1 MVLLLILIFGDSDL
15 PLVAAV
21 WAMMAFGDPAATIA
35 GRLVGGPALP
45 WNRDK
50 TWVGLLADWAVA
62 GSTSVAV
69 FSFVIRQPPRPEAV
83 LVLMLG
89 AGLYAFLES
98 VRSGLDDN
106 IVAALPTALA
116 VYAMGTRGAPAWI
129 AAASGSTLLIA
140 LAVNVVVAL
149 LMGALR
155 VVSVSGAVAGAVAG
169 FLILAAGGWG
179 AYGLLWTFFLA
190 GTLATKLGYR
200 RKAAAGLAQGNAG
213 PPGSGERRRELPR
226 SGGAA
231 AARPAVR
238 RVRRRLRRRA
248 GRHARH
254 GGRHALRPAGILAA
268 RLPRAAG
275 GDPRRDLVAGHRGE
289 PGRGRA
295 RGGRGMAPRSHPGAA
310 GVGRHPRRISRRA
323 LGERRERFRAAQR
336 VFPRPRVRERSE
348 HVSRGDAGV
357 AHRAGMRRYVRLAR
371 PFTLLPPLV
380 GIVSGAIC
388 AFGSAHNPDPARR
401 VTWAVVVTVAIGS
414 LCASAMNAASNVVN
428 QIADLEIDR
437 KNKPERPLVT
447 GEIGIPRAWVLAAVL
462 YVLSIV
468 PTWLVVPYPH
478 ESFSE
483 RLAAPLH
490 LHAAFFI
497 YCVGALATFV
507 YSFRAFG
514 RTKRHWFAAN
524 FTIAVTRGGLLKVAG
539 WSFVASVLTGEAWAI
554 GGIFALFLL
563 GATSTKD
570 FSDMEGDR
578 AHGCITLPVRF
589 GVARAAKIMAPFF
602 VVPWLLI
609 PVFTWLPGDWR
620 LTGNRVFLTTL
631 GLVLAAWGTYT
642 ASLLLRDPESL
653 ASTENH
659 PAWTHMYLMMIC
671 AQVGF
676 AVGYLV

>member
-1 MVLLLILIFGDSDL
+1 M
-15 PLVAAV
+15 
-21 WAMMAFGDPAATIA
+21 
-35 GRLVGGPALP
+35 
-45 WNRDK
+45 K
-50 TWVGLLADWAVA
+50 
-62 GSTSVAV
+62 
-69 FSFVIRQPPRPEAV
+69 
-83 LVLMLG
+83 
-89 AGLYAFLES
+89 
-98 VRSGLDDN
+98 
-106 IVAALPTALA
+106 
-116 VYAMGTRGAPAWI
+116 
-129 AAASGSTLLIA
+129 
-140 LAVNVVVAL
+140 
-149 LMGALR
+149 
-155 VVSVSGAVAGAVAG
+155 
-169 FLILAAGGWG
+169 
-179 AYGLLWTFFLA
+179 
-190 GTLATKLGYR
+190 
-200 RKAAAGLAQGNAG
+200 
-213 PPGSGERRRELPR
+213 
-226 SGGAA
+226 
-231 AARPAVR
+231 
-238 RVRRRLRRRA
+238 
-248 GRHARH
+248 
-254 GGRHALRPAGILAA
+254 
-268 RLPRAAG
+268 
-275 GDPRRDLVAGHRGE
+275 
-289 PGRGRA
+289 
-295 RGGRGMAPRSHPGAA
+295 
-310 GVGRHPRRISRRA
+310 
-323 LGERRERFRAAQR
+323 
-336 VFPRPRVRERSE
+336 
-348 HVSRGDAGV
+348 
-357 AHRAGMRRYVRLAR
+357 RYVRLAR

-380 GIVSGAIC
+380 GIISGAIC

-401 VTWAVVVTVAIGS
+401 VTWAVVLTVAIGS

-447 GEIGIPRAWVLAAVL
+447 GEIGIPRAWAMAAVL

-468 PTWLVVPYPH
+468 PTWLVVPFPH
-478 ESFSE
+478 ERFGE

-609 PVFTWLPGDWR
+609 PIFTWLPGGWR
-620 LTGNRVFLTTL
+620 LTGNRAFLTAL
-631 GLVLAAWGTYT
+631 GLVLAAWGAYT
-642 ASLLLRDPESL
+642 ASLLLRDPDSL
-653 ASTENH
+653 ATTENH

-671 AQVGF
+671 AQAGF

>member
-1 MVLLLILIFGDSDL
+1 M
-15 PLVAAV
+15 
-21 WAMMAFGDPAATIA
+21 
-35 GRLVGGPALP
+35 
-45 WNRDK
+45 K
-50 TWVGLLADWAVA
+50 
-62 GSTSVAV
+62 
-69 FSFVIRQPPRPEAV
+69 
-83 LVLMLG
+83 
-89 AGLYAFLES
+89 
-98 VRSGLDDN
+98 
-106 IVAALPTALA
+106 
-116 VYAMGTRGAPAWI
+116 
-129 AAASGSTLLIA
+129 
-140 LAVNVVVAL
+140 
-149 LMGALR
+149 
-155 VVSVSGAVAGAVAG
+155 
-169 FLILAAGGWG
+169 
-179 AYGLLWTFFLA
+179 
-190 GTLATKLGYR
+190 
-200 RKAAAGLAQGNAG
+200 
-213 PPGSGERRRELPR
+213 
-226 SGGAA
+226 
-231 AARPAVR
+231 
-238 RVRRRLRRRA
+238 
-248 GRHARH
+248 
-254 GGRHALRPAGILAA
+254 
-268 RLPRAAG
+268 
-275 GDPRRDLVAGHRGE
+275 
-289 PGRGRA
+289 
-295 RGGRGMAPRSHPGAA
+295 
-310 GVGRHPRRISRRA
+310 
-323 LGERRERFRAAQR
+323 
-336 VFPRPRVRERSE
+336 
-348 HVSRGDAGV
+348 
-357 AHRAGMRRYVRLAR
+357 RYVRLVR

-401 VTWAVVVTVAIGS
+401 VTWAVVLTVAIGS

-447 GEIGIPRAWVLAAVL
+447 GEIGIPRAWAVAAVL

-468 PTWLVVPYPH
+468 PTWLVVPFPY
-478 ESFSE
+478 ERFAE

-507 YSFRAFG
+507 YSFPSFG

-554 GGIFALFLL
+554 GGVFALFLL

-620 LTGNRVFLTTL
+620 LTGNRAFLTAL
-631 GLVLAAWGTYT
+631 GLVLAAWGAYT

-659 PAWTHMYLMMIC
+659 PAWTHMYLMMMC

-676 AVGYLV
+676 CRRIHRLTPPRRG